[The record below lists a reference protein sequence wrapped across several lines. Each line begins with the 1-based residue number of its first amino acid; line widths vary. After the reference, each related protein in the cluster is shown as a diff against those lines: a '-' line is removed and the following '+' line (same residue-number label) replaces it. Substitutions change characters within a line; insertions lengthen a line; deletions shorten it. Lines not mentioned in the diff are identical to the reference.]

1 MKAVILDQLGGPE
14 QLRISDTAIPD
25 PGPGQVRVRLHASA
39 LNHRDVWITL
49 GQYPAIRLPCILG
62 SDGAGVVDRLGPET
76 PVDCLGE
83 EVVIYPAYDWGENP
97 RFPNPTFRVL
107 GMPDP
112 GTFAEY
118 LCVPASH
125 VFPKPA
131 HLSWEQAAAIPLAGL
146 TAWRA
151 LMTQGAAQAGETVL
165 VTGIGGGV
173 ATFALKWAVAL
184 GTRVFVTSGSD
195 AKLEQAQRMGAA
207 GGVNYRDSAWARQLA
222 ELTGGVDVVVD
233 GAGGP
238 NFPGCF
244 SVLRP
249 GGRLVVYGA
258 TAGNPPT
265 GLEMARLFFRQAR
278 IVGSTMGSPA
288 EFAAMLRFV
297 ETHQIEPALDRVFA
311 LDEAV
316 VAHQRLLAAEQLGKL
331 VLRHGSETAQ
341 SQRRVLRPGFGSF
354 DHGLKTGL
362 HK

>member
-1 MKAVILDQLGGPE
+1 MKAVILDRIGGPE
-14 QLRISDTAIPD
+14 QLRVSEIAPPE

-39 LNHRDVWITL
+39 LNRRDVWITL

-62 SDGAGVVDRLGPET
+62 SDGAGVVDQSGPDA
-76 PVDCLGE
+76 PADCLGQ

-97 RFPNPTFRVL
+97 RFPSPTFRVL

-118 LCVPASH
+118 LCVPSGH

-146 TAWRA
+146 TSWRA
-151 LMTQGAAQAGETVL
+151 LMTQGAAQTGETVL

-173 ATFALKWAVAL
+173 ATLALKWAVAL
-184 GTRVFVTSGSD
+184 GARVFVTSGSD

-207 GGVNYRDSAWARQLA
+207 GGVNYRDGDWAKRLA
-222 ELTGGVDVVVD
+222 ALTGGVDVVVD
-233 GAGGP
+233 GTGGP
-238 NFPGCF
+238 AFPGCF

-265 GLEMARLFFRQAR
+265 GLEMAKLFFRQAY
-278 IVGSTMGSPA
+278 IIGSTMGSPA

-297 ETHQIEPALDRVFA
+297 ETHRIEPVLDRVFA
-311 LDEAV
+311 LNDAV
-316 VAHQRLLAAEQLGKL
+316 TAHQRLLATEQLGKI
-331 VLRHGSETAQ
+331 VLRHG
-341 SQRRVLRPGFGSF
+341 
-354 DHGLKTGL
+354 
-362 HK
+362 

>member
-14 QLRISDTAIPD
+14 QLRIRDTGIPE

-39 LNHRDVWITL
+39 LNRRDVWITL
-49 GQYPAIRLPCILG
+49 GQYPGIRLPCILG
-62 SDGAGVVDRLGPET
+62 SDGAGVVDQLGPEA
-76 PVDCLGE
+76 PADCLGR
-83 EVVIYPAYDWGENP
+83 EVVVYPAYDWGEDP
-97 RFPNPTFRVL
+97 RFPSSGFRVL

-112 GTFAEY
+112 GAFAEY
-118 LCVPASH
+118 LCVPAGH

-146 TAWRA
+146 TSWQA
-151 LMTQGAAQAGETVL
+151 LMTQGAAKAGETVL

-184 GTRVFVTSGSD
+184 GARTFVTSGSNV
-195 AKLEQAQRMGAA
+195 KLEQARRMGAA
-207 GGVNYRDSAWARQLA
+207 GGVNYRDSDWAKRLA

-233 GAGGP
+233 GTGGP
-238 NFPGCF
+238 AFQGCF

-258 TAGNPPT
+258 TAGNPST

-278 IVGSTMGSPA
+278 IIGSTMGSPV

-297 ETHQIEPALDRVFA
+297 EIHRIDPALDRVFT

-316 VAHQRLLAAEQLGKL
+316 AAHQRLLAADQMGKI
-331 VLRHGSETAQ
+331 VLRHG
-341 SQRRVLRPGFGSF
+341 
-354 DHGLKTGL
+354 
-362 HK
+362 

>member
-1 MKAVILDQLGGPE
+1 MKAVTLAQRGGPE
-14 QLRISDTAIPD
+14 HLRLETVADPE
-25 PGPGQVRVRLHASA
+25 PGPGQVRVRLYAAA
-39 LNHRDVWITL
+39 LNRRDVWITL
-49 GQYPAIRLPCILG
+49 GQYPGIRLPCILG
-62 SDGAGVVDRLGPET
+62 SDGTGVVDRLGPDA
-76 PVDCLGE
+76 PVALRDQ

-97 RFPNPTFRVL
+97 AFPSATFRVL

-118 LCVPASH
+118 LCVPAGH

-131 HLSWEQAAAIPLAGL
+131 HLNWEQAAALPLAGL

-184 GTRVFVTSGSD
+184 GARVFVTSGDD
-195 AKLEQAQRMGAA
+195 AKLAQAQRLGAA
-207 GGVNYRDSAWARQLA
+207 GGVNYRTGDWAQRLA
-222 ELTGGVDVVVD
+222 ALTGGVDVVVD
-233 GAGGP
+233 GTGGP
-238 NFPGCF
+238 AFAGCF

-258 TAGNPPT
+258 TAGNPPA
-265 GLEMARLFFRQAR
+265 GLEMAKLFFRQVR
-278 IVGSTMGSPA
+278 IIGSTMGSPA

-297 ETHQIEPALDRVFA
+297 AAHRIEPALDQVFA

-316 VAHQRLLAAEQLGKL
+316 AAHQRLLAAEQMGKI
-331 VLRHGSETAQ
+331 VLRHG
-341 SQRRVLRPGFGSF
+341 
-354 DHGLKTGL
+354 
-362 HK
+362 